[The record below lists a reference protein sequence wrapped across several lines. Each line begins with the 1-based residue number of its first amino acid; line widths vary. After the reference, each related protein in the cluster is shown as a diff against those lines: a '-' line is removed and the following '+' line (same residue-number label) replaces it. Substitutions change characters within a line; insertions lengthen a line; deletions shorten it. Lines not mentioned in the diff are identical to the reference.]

1 MSWALKHFI
10 IVCILRDILHL
21 VAELLDL
28 LRTFLLLTVLVTVD
42 WDYVGEVCWRVV
54 RSSRERIVGQKLVKE
69 NCRELRK
76 EGIGNVDRER
86 SVS

>member
-1 MSWALKHFI
+1 MVVGLMSWALKHFI
-10 IVCILRDILHL
+10 IVCILHDILHL

-54 RSSRERIVGQKLVKE
+54 RSSRERIGQKLGKE

-76 EGIGNVDRER
+76 EGIG
-86 SVS
+86 

>member
-54 RSSRERIVGQKLVKE
+54 RSSRERIGQKLGKE
-69 NCRELRK
+69 NCHELRK
-76 EGIGNVDRER
+76 EGTGNVDRA
-86 SVS
+86 VS

>member
-54 RSSRERIVGQKLVKE
+54 RSSRERIGQKLGKE
-69 NCRELRK
+69 NCRVLRK
-76 EGIGNVDRER
+76 EGIGNVDRA
-86 SVS
+86 VS

>member
-10 IVCILRDILHL
+10 IVCILHDILHL

-54 RSSRERIVGQKLVKE
+54 RSSRERIGQKLGKE

-76 EGIGNVDRER
+76 EGIGNVDRA
-86 SVS
+86 VS